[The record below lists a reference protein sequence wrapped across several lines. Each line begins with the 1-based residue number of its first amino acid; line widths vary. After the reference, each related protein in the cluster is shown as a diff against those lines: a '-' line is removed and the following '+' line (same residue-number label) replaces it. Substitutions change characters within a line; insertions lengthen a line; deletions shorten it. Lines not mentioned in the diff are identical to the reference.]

1 MTPIRLRAGTALLA
15 AVAGALMLAAPS
27 SGVPSALPTDPDK
40 LASLTKQMKALDKE
54 LGGELEELEGIRRE
68 AKKAIKRQQ
77 DLSDD
82 LDKSRNVVSRL
93 ASSQYMSVGLD
104 PSLAVLQIGDPSQ
117 ILAGMAMV
125 EHLSSN
131 EANRTNQIQELV
143 DLHTEAAN
151 EAKRKIKKMEDTV
164 SDLTKRKDDIRKLIQ
179 KYQPTP
185 MVGNTSLTA
194 RLVALRTAVLDE
206 FGSFPM
212 IGCLRPGDPQDHGT
226 GRACDFMESTGGTM
240 PTADR
245 VQHGDEVAAWAIK
258 NAAKYGV
265 KYVIWKQRIY
275 DMRSPGWA
283 AMSDR
288 GSLTANHYD
297 HVHISVF

>member
-1 MTPIRLRAGTALLA
+1 MTPVRRRAGTALLA
-15 AVAGALMLAAPS
+15 IAGALMLAAPS
-27 SGVPSALPTDPDK
+27 SGVPAALPSDPDK
-40 LASLTKQMKALDKE
+40 LASLTKQMRELDKQ
-54 LGGELEELEGIRRE
+54 LGGELEELKGIQIE
-68 AKKAIKRQQ
+68 AKRAIKRQE

-93 ASSQYMSVGLD
+93 ASSRYMAVGMD
-104 PSLAVLQIGDPSQ
+104 PTLAVLQTGGDPGQ

-125 EHLSSN
+125 EHLSTN
-131 EANRTNQIQELV
+131 EANRTNQIQDLV
-143 DLHTEAAN
+143 DRYTEAAN
-151 EAKRKIKKMEDTV
+151 EAKLKLKKMEDTV
-164 SDLTKRKDDIRKLIQ
+164 SDLTKRKDKIRTLIQ

-185 MVGNTSLTA
+185 MVGNSGLTT
-194 RLVALRTAVLDE
+194 RLVTLRTAILDE

-226 GRACDFMESTGGTM
+226 GRACDFMESTGGSM

-258 NAAKYGV
+258 NASKYGV

-283 AMSDR
+283 AMADR
-288 GSLTANHYD
+288 GGITANHYD

>member
-1 MTPIRLRAGTALLA
+1 MTPVRRRALTALLA
-15 AVAGALMLAAPS
+15 IAGALMLTAPS
-27 SGVPSALPTDPDK
+27 SGVPTALPSDPDK
-40 LASLTKQMKALDKE
+40 LKSLTEQMKKLDKE
-54 LGGELEELEGIRRE
+54 LGGELEELKGIRLE
-68 AKKAIKRQQ
+68 AKKALKRQQ
-77 DLSDD
+77 ELSDD
-82 LDKSRNVVSRL
+82 LEKSRSVVSRL
-93 ASSQYMSVGLD
+93 ASSQYMSVGVD
-104 PSLAVLQIGDPSQ
+104 PTLAVLHAGDPSQ

-125 EHLSSN
+125 EHLSIN
-131 EANRTNQIQELV
+131 ESNRTNQIQDLV
-143 DLHTEAAN
+143 DKHAAAAN
-151 EAKRKIKKMEDTV
+151 EAKLKIKKMEDTV
-164 SDLTKRKDDIRKLIQ
+164 SDLTKRKDKIRQLIA

-185 MVGNTSLTA
+185 MVGNGGLTA
-194 RLVALRTAVLDE
+194 RLVTLRTAILDE

-212 IGCLRPGDPQDHGT
+212 IGCMRAGDPQDHGS

-240 PTADR
+240 PSADR
-245 VQHGDEVAAWAIK
+245 KAHGDAVAAWTIK

-265 KYVIWKQRIY
+265 KYVIWQQRIY